1 MQATLD
7 AALDGV
13 YAAFA
18 GYRRP
23 TDIDYCGHC
32 VRPGVVEGLLAPT
45 PLREIPAERLLNY
58 TFDVLST
65 AGSLADFRYFL
76 PRILQLA
83 VTGDF
88 DGHPGWDSVL
98 SKLVLGDW
106 RGWPA
111 REQEAVTAFLHAWW
125 RTTLTRF
132 PADPDPDEL
141 LDSINDVEDDL
152 GPYLRIWED
161 ALTTH
166 AGASHLLEFVRD
178 NFERAGRRYW
188 MSGLRWQTD
197 TTVLTWLGG
206 LSAAVAATA
215 ETVTDEETFDVLL
228 ELLALL

>member
-1 MQATLD
+1 MQVTLE
-7 AALDGV
+7 AAVDGV

-45 PLREIPAERLLNY
+45 PLREIPTERLHKY
-58 TFDVLST
+58 AFDVLST

-76 PRILQLA
+76 PRILQLS

-88 DGHPGWDSVL
+88 ENYHGWDSVL
-98 SKLVLGDW
+98 SKLVLGGWRDW
-106 RGWPA
+106 PED
-111 REQEAVTAFLHAWW
+111 EQRAVTAVLHAWW
-125 RTTLTRF
+125 WTTLTRF

-141 LDSINDVEDDL
+141 LDSINDVDDL
-152 GPYLRIWED
+152 GPYLRMWED
-161 ALTTH
+161 ALVTH
-166 AGASHLLEFVRD
+166 AGARHLRDFVLH
-178 NFERAGRRYW
+178 NFERKGRRYW
-188 MSGLRWQTD
+188 MSGLRWQDD

-206 LSAAVAATA
+206 HSTAVAATA

-228 ELLALL
+228 EVLALL